1 MNKFDYQDA
10 MTLLHD
16 HEKELT
22 EDEKTLCSLVL
33 ISFTSNERMDKE
45 DVEPWRLLQSKLT
58 GWSTTTGVI

>member
-16 HEKELT
+16 YEEKLT

-45 DVEPWRLLQSKLT
+45 DVEPWRLLQSKLANNY
-58 GWSTTTGVI
+58 GRI